1 MDANRKDN
9 AMPAFDFRKREKG
22 FTLLEVIIAISILTI
37 GILAVASMQIGA
49 IRGNALAGG
58 VTEAATWAG
67 DGIEKLMR
75 LSWNDTLLQDTDG
88 DGANGLDDTGF
99 DNDPATPGDSDQPL
113 VTQGKFT
120 IHCNVADN
128 VVINNT
134 KTVHVIV
141 TWTDNGA
148 LKRITFRRVIPRI
161 T

>member
-49 IRGNALAGG
+49 IRGNAFAGA
-58 VTEAATWAG
+58 VTEGAIWAG

-75 LSWNDTLLQDTDG
+75 LSWNDPLLQDIDG
-88 DGANGLDDTGF
+88 DGTNGLDDTG
-99 DNDPATPGDSDQPL
+99 GDSDQPL
-113 VTQGKFT
+113 VTQGKYT

-134 KTVHVIV
+134 KTVQVIV
-141 TWTDNGA
+141 TWTDHGA
-148 LKRITFRRVIPRI
+148 LRRITFRRVIPRI

>member
-1 MDANRKDN
+1 MKKNRIHTVI
-9 AMPAFDFRKREKG
+9 PASDFRKREKG
-22 FTLLEVIIAISILTI
+22 FTLLEVIVAISILTI

-49 IRGNALAGG
+49 IRGNAFAGG
-58 VTEAATWAG
+58 VTEGAVWAG

-75 LSWNDTLLQDTDG
+75 LSWNDPLLQDTDG

-113 VTQGKFT
+113 VVEGKYT

-141 TWTDNGA
+141 TWMDHGA
-148 LKRITFRRVIPRI
+148 QKQITLRRVIPRI

>member
-22 FTLLEVIIAISILTI
+22 FTLLEVIVAISILTI

-49 IRGNALAGG
+49 IRGNAFAGG

-75 LSWNDTLLQDTDG
+75 LSWNDPLLQDTDG
-88 DGANGLDDTGF
+88 DGANGLDDTG
-99 DNDPATPGDSDQPL
+99 GDSDQPL
-113 VTQGKFT
+113 VTQGKYT

-141 TWTDNGA
+141 TWTDHGA
-148 LKRITFRRVIPRI
+148 QKRITFRRVIPRI